1 MKASDYIIEYLLKN
15 KIDKIFGY
23 IGGMIAHIVDSI
35 SLEPKME
42 MINTLHEQGAGFA
55 AEGFARY
62 SGKTGVAIATSGPG
76 ATNLLTAIG
85 SCYFDSVPTLFITGQ
100 VNTYEYKND
109 LPIRQRGFQE
119 TDIAEIVKPI
129 TKYSVMIKDAK
140 NLKFELEKCL
150 YLTQHGRKGPV
161 LLDIPMNIQRAE
173 LNFEDEKSFFDS
185 DEYENLENE
194 NKQKFDV
201 FEVITLINNAK
212 RPVILA
218 GGGVQISKAQNELNV
233 FLEKTQIPIVTSLMG
248 LDCVNVYEHNM
259 GLIGAYGNRY
269 GNLTLANA
277 DLVIALGTR
286 LDSRQTGTNPDS
298 FLKNAKII
306 RVDIDKYELEH
317 SAVKADVAINSD
329 IKDFLAGMNQENYSL
344 NFDIW
349 YKKLNEFKN
358 KYPSTI
364 DINKQIKEPNYF
376 IEKLSKYSNEED
388 IISVDVGQHQ
398 MWVAQSFKLKQDQ
411 RVFFS
416 GGMGSMGFSLPAG
429 IGASIGSSKRCI
441 IITGDGGLQMNIQE
455 LELLKRR
462 NLPVKIIVMNNF
474 CLGMVRQFQEIY
486 FESRCLCTVEDYSA
500 PNFAEVAKAYGIKA
514 KVINIKED
522 WQNELKTFLSD
533 DAPGLLN
540 VYFDQKTDVEP
551 KLIVNQPIQNMYPYL
566 PEDEIKKNMIME
578 NLG

>member
-15 KIDKIFGY
+15 EVNKIFGY

-35 SLEPKME
+35 AIEPKIE

-55 AEGFARY
+55 AEGYARY

-100 VNTYEYKND
+100 VNTYEYKDD

-119 TDIAEIVKPI
+119 TDIVQIVKPI
-129 TKYSVMIKDAK
+129 TKYSVMIKDSK
-140 NLKFELEKCL
+140 NLRYELEKCIF
-150 YLTQHGRKGPV
+150 LTQHGRKGPV
-161 LLDIPMNIQRAE
+161 LLDIPMDIQRAD
-173 LNFEDEKSFFDS
+173 LDFAKEKSFFDS
-185 DEYENLENE
+185 SEYKNLEKEINH
-194 NKQKFDV
+194 KFDASEIIRLV
-201 FEVITLINNAK
+201 NNAK

-218 GGGVQISKAQNELNV
+218 GGGVQISNAQNELNT
-233 FLEKTQIPIVTSLMG
+233 FLKKTQIPIVTSLMG
-248 LDCVNVYEHNM
+248 LDSVNEYKYNM
-259 GLIGAYGNRY
+259 GFIGAYGNRY
-269 GNLTLANA
+269 GNLALANA

-286 LDSRQTGTNPDS
+286 LDSRQTGTNTDL
-298 FLKNAKII
+298 FLNNAKII

-317 SAVKADVAINSD
+317 SKIIAQVSVNLDV
-329 IKDFLAGMNQENYSL
+329 KDFLVSL
-344 NFDIW
+344 NKEDYFLNLDEW

-358 KYPSTI
+358 KYLSTV
-364 DINKQIKEPNYF
+364 DIKKQIKKPNYF
-376 IEKLSKYSNEED
+376 IEKLSEYSKKGD

-398 MWVAQSFKLKQDQ
+398 MWVAQSFNLKQDQ

-429 IGASIGSSKRCI
+429 IGAAIASGKRSII
-441 IITGDGGLQMNIQE
+441 VTGDGGLQMNIQE

-486 FESRCLCTVEDYSA
+486 FKSRCLCTIEDYSA
-500 PNFAEVAKAYGIKA
+500 PKFSEVAKAYGLKA
-514 KVINIKED
+514 KALDLQNDWHED
-522 WQNELKTFLSD
+522 LKNFLSGD
-533 DAPGLLN
+533 TPGLLD
-540 VYFDQKTDVEP
+540 VYFDQNTDVEP
-551 KLIVNQPIQNMYPYL
+551 KLIVNQPIENMYPYL
-566 PEDEIKKNMIME
+566 PEEEVENNMKVE
-578 NLG
+578 

>member
-201 FEVITLINNAK
+201 FEVIKLINNAK

-218 GGGVQISKAQNELNV
+218 GGGVQISKAQNQLKV

-298 FLKNAKII
+298 FLKNVKII

-376 IEKLSKYSNEED
+376 IEKLSEYSNEED

-429 IGASIGSSKRCI
+429 IGASIASSKRCI

-566 PEDEIKKNMIME
+566 PEDEIKENMFME

>member
-23 IGGMIAHIVDSI
+23 IGGMIAHIIDSI
-35 SLEPKME
+35 AIEPKME

-100 VNTYEYKND
+100 VNTYEYKDD

-119 TDIAEIVKPI
+119 TDIAEIAKPI

-140 NLKFELEKCL
+140 DLRFELEKCI

-173 LNFEDEKSFFDS
+173 LNFEEEKSFFDS
-185 DEYENLENE
+185 DEYKNLEKE
-194 NKQKFDV
+194 NKKEFDAS
-201 FEVITLINNAK
+201 EVIRLIKNAK
-212 RPVILA
+212 RPVVLA
-218 GGGVQISKAQNELNV
+218 GGGVQISNAQNELST

-248 LDCVNVYEHNM
+248 LDSVNVYKYNM

-269 GNLTLANA
+269 GNLALANA

-286 LDSRQTGTNPDS
+286 LDSRQTGTNTDL
-298 FLKNAKII
+298 FLKDATII

-317 SAVKADVAINSD
+317 SKVKSQISVNLD
-329 IKDFLAGMNQENYSL
+329 IKDFLFSL
-344 NFDIW
+344 NKEKYMINLDNW
-349 YKKLNEFKN
+349 YNKLNEFKI

-364 DINKQIKEPNYF
+364 DINKQVKEPNYF
-376 IEKLSKYSNEED
+376 IEKLSEYAKEGD
-388 IISVDVGQHQ
+388 IISADVGQHQ
-398 MWVAQSFKLKQDQ
+398 MWVAQSFNLKQNQ

-416 GGMGSMGFSLPAG
+416 GGMGAMGFSLPVG
-429 IGASIGSSKRCI
+429 IGASIGSGKRSI
-441 IITGDGGLQMNIQE
+441 IVTGDGGLQMNIQE

-474 CLGMVRQFQEIY
+474 CLGMVRQFQELY

-500 PNFAEVAKAYGIKA
+500 PKFNEVAKAYGLKA
-514 KVINIKED
+514 KAIDIKGDWHED
-522 WQNELKTFLSD
+522 LKNFLSD
-533 DAPGLLN
+533 DTPGLLD

-551 KLIVNQPIQNMYPYL
+551 KLIVNQPIENMYPYL
-566 PEDEIKKNMIME
+566 PEDEVEKNMEIGKMD
-578 NLG
+578 